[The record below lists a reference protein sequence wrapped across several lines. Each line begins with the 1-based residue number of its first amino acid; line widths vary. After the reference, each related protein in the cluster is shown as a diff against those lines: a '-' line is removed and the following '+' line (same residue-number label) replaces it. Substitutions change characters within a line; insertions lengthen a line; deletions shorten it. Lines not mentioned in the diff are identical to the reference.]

1 MEPGALCIRCWA
13 FTDFISLEDFVDQ
26 NTLDTYQQN
35 GDVEEYEALLA
46 QQYPGEVFFFAVLSV
61 IPTITG
67 WWRICMRTA
76 IPSSRSLIFNVTMQ
90 NHGGYSVAYR
100 NFDQQIKIT
109 NMSTFYPQA
118 ERYLSLVKESD
129 SAFQELVEYFSNV
142 DEPTIICM
150 FGDHFPSIEDEFYE
164 ELLGT
169 SLDELT
175 TEQEQLRYA
184 TPFVIWANY
193 DIPEAEVDN
202 ISANYL
208 STLLMQTAGLPMT
221 QYNKYLA
228 VLYQSLPVIN
238 TIGYID
244 SEAVIMSGIQYS
256 V

>member
-1 MEPGALCIRCWA
+1 
-13 FTDFISLEDFVDQ
+13 
-26 NTLDTYQQN
+26 
-35 GDVEEYEALLA
+35 
-46 QQYPGEVFFFAVLSV
+46 
-61 IPTITG
+61 
-67 WWRICMRTA
+67 
-76 IPSSRSLIFNVTMQ
+76 MQ

-244 SEAVIMSGIQYS
+244 SEGSYYERGSSTPYDHILNEYNCIEYNALLDKTDRDDSLFYLEE
-256 V
+256 

>member
-1 MEPGALCIRCWA
+1 M
-13 FTDFISLEDFVDQ
+13 
-26 NTLDTYQQN
+26 
-35 GDVEEYEALLA
+35 
-46 QQYPGEVFFFAVLSV
+46 
-61 IPTITG
+61 
-67 WWRICMRTA
+67 
-76 IPSSRSLIFNVTMQ
+76 
-90 NHGGYSVAYR
+90 
-100 NFDQQIKIT
+100 
-109 NMSTFYPQA
+109 
-118 ERYLSLVKESD
+118 
-129 SAFQELVEYFSNV
+129 EYFSNV

-244 SEAVIMSGIQYS
+244 SEGSYYERGSSTPYDQILNEYNCIEYNALLDKTDRDDSLFYLEE
-256 V
+256 